1 MASSTP
7 VGVNEP
13 LSKHQKS
20 NSIKI
25 KSLAKWEEM
34 RGLFEVT
41 ASDELDEMRLKI
53 RANGGYATMYP
64 TSTNFAVVCDRQ
76 IYKVNVLMQRKKHN
90 FVYWQWLERCL
101 EHGKCFPFRD
111 QDMIQAK
118 PGFRLEDQKEE
129 EEDEE
134 EDEKK
139 AEEHN
144 CCWCQPGGCPI
155 YQEAI
160 RELEQ
165 INTEVAALDAQLTA
179 KRAAVRE

>member
-1 MASSTP
+1 MLAAPKATP
-7 VGVNEP
+7 NNAGTAT
-13 LSKHQKS
+13 
-20 NSIKI
+20 
-25 KSLAKWEEM
+25 LAGFL
-34 RGLFEVT
+34 RDREVT
-41 ASDELDEMRLKI
+41 VMGKDEKKLDEMRLKI
-53 RANGGYATMYP
+53 RANGGYVTMYP
-64 TSTNFAVVCDRQ
+64 TSTNFAVVCDSQ
-76 IYKVNVLMQRKKHN
+76 IYKVKVLMQKKKHN

-101 EHGKCFPFRD
+101 KYGKCFPFRD
-111 QDMIQAK
+111 EDMIQAK